1 MKIVNRLMPIFF
13 INNVHVYNGDIAEV
27 DSKNH
32 VILQYIDIALGSMNF
47 KLNNM
52 DKEKMPNSNR
62 RGKRTIAK
70 EKLYKKH

>member
-1 MKIVNRLMPIFF
+1 MF
-13 INNVHVYNGDIAEV
+13 IAEV

-32 VILQYIDIALGSMNF
+32 VILQCIDIALGSMNF

-62 RGKRTIAK
+62 CGKRTIAK
-70 EKLYKKH
+70 EKLYKKIKKH

>member
-1 MKIVNRLMPIFF
+1 MF
-13 INNVHVYNGDIAEV
+13 IAEV

-32 VILQYIDIALGSMNF
+32 VILQCIDIALGSMNF

-62 RGKRTIAK
+62 CGKRTIAK